1 MTAQRKV
8 ATPKSMRR
16 RGVEFPRAIVHTLCA
31 NLLTVS
37 AVVDI
42 LARLLLRVAVELA
55 YSADRAFRV
64 YARSGDSG
72 FRLRFVFHRA
82 RDAYVVVASGLA
94 PVAFGFAPDPSK
106 LASVGT
112 GFFAVGP
119 GCIILCS
126 TIP

>member
-1 MTAQRKV
+1 
-8 ATPKSMRR
+8 MRR
-16 RGVEFPRAIVHTLCA
+16 RRVEFLFAIRHTLCPS
-31 NLLTVS
+31 LLTVS

-42 LARLLLRVAVELA
+42 LARLLVRVAGELA

-64 YARSGDSG
+64 YARSRNSG
-72 FRLRFVFHRA
+72 FRLRFVSHRA

-106 LASVGT
+106 FASVGA